1 VEIHPASQII
11 LYAKGRFNEE
21 GDLMEDLRVLVG
33 DYVGIPPGHVS
44 VRNILVVLSDIAIPF
59 LLADSSSK
67 WQLSELLLSLAEEG
81 SPVRRYTPSELVA
94 RKLLGILRGVKVRD
108 GERVLINL
116 DDPNPNLLPV
126 RAICSA

>member
-1 VEIHPASQII
+1 MDSHPASQII
-11 LYAKGRFNEE
+11 LYAKGHFNEE

-59 LLADSSSK
+59 LLADPSSK
-67 WQLSELLLSLAEEG
+67 WRLSELLLSLAEEG
-81 SPVRRYTPSELVA
+81 SPVRLATPSDFVA
-94 RKLLGILRGVKVRD
+94 RKLLEILRGVKVRD
-108 GERVLINL
+108 MGNVLINL
-116 DDPNPNLLPV
+116 ADPNPDLLPV